1 MSKWD
6 KLIKKILTLSRDI
19 RFEELRK
26 VLESIGYVMTA
37 PSGGSSHH
45 TFRKRGRP
53 RITIPKHDRIKI
65 DYIKDVR
72 DAIEEAANDNEDA

>member
-6 KLIKKILTLSRDI
+6 KLIQKILTLSRDI

-26 VLESIGYVMTA
+26 VLESMGYTMTT

-45 TFRKRGRP
+45 TFRKTGVPPVSIAR
-53 RITIPKHDRIKI
+53 HSRIKRV
-65 DYIKDVR
+65 YI
-72 DAIEEAANDNEDA
+72 EAVAEIIKKEMDDDEDA